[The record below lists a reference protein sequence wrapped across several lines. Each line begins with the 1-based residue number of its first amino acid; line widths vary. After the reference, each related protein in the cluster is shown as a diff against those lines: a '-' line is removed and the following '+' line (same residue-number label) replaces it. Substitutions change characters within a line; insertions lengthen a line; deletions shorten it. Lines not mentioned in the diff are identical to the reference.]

1 MQQCKVIKNID
12 EVGVYSSDSNILLKT
27 FENIIGQFK
36 LTKVNKL
43 LNRAKTKGVEGENI
57 FKILFV
63 LGFINL
69 KNVSQ
74 FMASGYRTELNYGKD
89 VLYEF
94 LKNELVDW
102 RKILTI
108 FSKQF
113 VKIANKKGDSQDIK
127 SPKCLILDDTLLSK
141 TGKTIEQIGKVFDHC
156 TGKYLLGMKTLVC
169 GFWDGKSFIPSDF
182 TVHNEPGKKE
192 NRGHLLYFKR

>member
-1 MQQCKVIKNID
+1 MQQHKVIKNID

-43 LNRAKTKGVEGENI
+43 LNRAKTKGIEGENI

-63 LGFINL
+63 LGFIDL

-74 FMASGYRTELNYGKD
+74 LMQSGYGSELNHGKD

-94 LKNELVDW
+94 LKNEWVDW

-113 VKIANKKGDSQDIK
+113 IKIAKKKGDSQDIK

-156 TGKYLLGMKTLVC
+156 TGKYRLGMKALVC
-169 GFWDGKSFIPSDF
+169 GFWDGKSFIPAAF
-182 TVHNEPGKKE
+182 TVHNEPGKKKIE
-192 NRGHLLYFKR
+192 A